1 MSVVRLA
8 SPLLLVLVGCDP
20 REPDADAEPPSERS
34 HPDPAPTNA
43 PAPSPA
49 TNPRIDPAPFA
60 VRVTALRDAG
70 DTVEI
75 ELALGRRLPPTNA
88 SRPTLHVGDE
98 IVTKSRHPDG
108 ELDRLVFLVPR
119 AQFDR
124 MPDGA
129 ALELHGIVLARDAVP
144 VELVLDKSAL
154 KAP

>member
-8 SPLLLVLVGCDP
+8 CPLGLVLAGCDP
-20 REPDADAEPPSERS
+20 REPDADAAPPTERAQS
-34 HPDPAPTNA
+34 PVDPAPA
-43 PAPSPA
+43 PVRAQG
-49 TNPRIDPAPFA
+49 PRIDPEPFA
-60 VRVTALRDAG
+60 VQIVALHDRG

-98 IVTKSRHPDG
+98 VVRKSRHPDG

-124 MPDGA
+124 MADGA
-129 ALELHGIVLARDAVP
+129 ALELRGVVLARDAVP
-144 VELVLDKSAL
+144 VALVLDKSAL
-154 KAP
+154 RVP